1 MSIENDYLD
10 ERMKE
15 YLDDEILGELIPNE
29 DTYDADYGWLD
40 MYEETHQEEEV
51 EDYDALVAYLNYLY
65 YQL

>member
-1 MSIENDYLD
+1 MAIEEDYLE

-40 MYEETHQEEEV
+40 QYEEEHQEEEV
-51 EDYDALVAYLNYLY
+51 EDYDALVPYLNYLY